1 MAAPSSPA
9 PSPPTPLA
17 AAFLP
22 ATSDASPT
30 PDEPPRLLRLRCG
43 VQHYEWGR
51 LGDASLVARLAAAD
65 PDFGIAIDPAL
76 PYAELWMG
84 THPSMPSLVLPGGEP
99 LSGWLARNRD
109 ALGHAVDLPFLFKAH
124 PSPLHPRS
132 LCLPR
137 VLSVAKPLSIQAHPD
152 KSLAKEL
159 HDQRPADYKD
169 ANHKPEMAIA
179 VTEFRALF
187 GFAGIEELKD
197 AIRTVP
203 EVRVLIG
210 QEDAAK
216 LMIMKEYNDV
226 KSSMQSAFAKLMTA
240 SKDTVSEAV
249 NKLKGRL
256 DDESKFRTLTEKEL
270 LILSLEKQYPEDVGV
285 LAALFFNYVK
295 LGPGEA
301 IYIGANEPHAYLSGE
316 CIECMATSDNV
327 VRAGLTPKYRDVK
340 TLSDMLTYKQ
350 VFPEI
355 LRGVT
360 VHPYVRRYTPPTD
373 EFEVD
378 CCLLPP
384 GAVIVMPPTPSP
396 SIFLVMTGEGEIQV
410 DSMLDGEKAKEG
422 DVFFVPAYTGVKLSA
437 CGHAS
442 MQLYRAGVNSTSLN
456 N

>member
-9 PSPPTPLA
+9 VSPALPLIAAFPPAMPDASSPP
-17 AAFLP
+17 
-22 ATSDASPT
+22 
-30 PDEPPRLLRLRCG
+30 DESPRLLRLRCG
-43 VQHYEWGR
+43 VQHYEWG
-51 LGDASLVARLAAAD
+51 LFGEASLVARLAAAD
-65 PDFGIAIDPAL
+65 PDFGIVIDPAL

-99 LSGWLARNRD
+99 LSGWLARNKD
-109 ALGHAVDLPFLFKAH
+109 ALGHAV
-124 PSPLHPRS
+124 
-132 LCLPR
+132 

-159 HDQRPADYKD
+159 HDQRPADYRD

-179 VTEFRALF
+179 ITEFRALF
-187 GFAGIEELKD
+187 GFAGIE
-197 AIRTVP
+197 
-203 EVRVLIG
+203 
-210 QEDAAK
+210 
-216 LMIMKEYNDV
+216 
-226 KSSMQSAFAKLMTA
+226 
-240 SKDTVSEAV
+240 
-249 NKLKGRL
+249 
-256 DDESKFRTLTEKEL
+256 FRTLTEKEL
-270 LILSLEKQYPEDVGV
+270 LILSLERQYPEDVGV

-295 LGPGEA
+295 LSPGEA

-355 LRGVT
+355 LRGVP
-360 VHPYVRRYTPPTD
+360 VYPYVRRYTPPTD

-384 GAVIVMPPTPSP
+384 GEVVVMPPTPSP
-396 SIFLVMTGEGEIQV
+396 SIFLVMTGKGEIQV
-410 DSMLDGEKAKEG
+410 DSMLYGEKTKEG

-456 N
+456 NYVG